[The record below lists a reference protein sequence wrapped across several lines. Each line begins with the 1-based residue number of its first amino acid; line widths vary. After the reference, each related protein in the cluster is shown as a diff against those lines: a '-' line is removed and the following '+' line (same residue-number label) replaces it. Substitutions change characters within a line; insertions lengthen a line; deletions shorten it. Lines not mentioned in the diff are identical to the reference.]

1 MSNWIESAVPTKGS
15 VCPSIISLK
24 GYTCCGV
31 DTPLE
36 TGAFGAPVFLWG
48 KTSLLSA
55 ILV

>member
-1 MSNWIESAVPTKGS
+1 MSAVPTKES

-36 TGAFGAPVFLWG
+36 TGAFGAPVFLFWKNISFIG
-48 KTSLLSA
+48 PYLFLP
-55 ILV
+55 